1 MRQSTRSASGSAI
14 RQSNSRREL
23 MQLRG
28 ASPSAAATK
37 TLDKVNGHGMAAYF
51 IREHTF
57 GRKERIYG
65 VVVVT
70 SKTVALGNI
79 EIVMS
84 APLLG

>member
-1 MRQSTRSASGSAI
+1 
-14 RQSNSRREL
+14 

-28 ASPSAAATK
+28 VSPSAAATK
-37 TLDKVNGHGMAAYF
+37 ALDKVNGYGTAAYF
-51 IREHTF
+51 VREQAF
-57 GRKERIYG
+57 GYKERIYG

-79 EIVMS
+79 EIVIS

>member
-1 MRQSTRSASGSAI
+1 
-14 RQSNSRREL
+14 

-28 ASPSAAATK
+28 VSPSAAAMK
-37 TLDKVNGHGMAAYF
+37 TLDKVNGHGTTAYF
-51 IREHTF
+51 VREQPF
-57 GRKERIYG
+57 GHKERIYG